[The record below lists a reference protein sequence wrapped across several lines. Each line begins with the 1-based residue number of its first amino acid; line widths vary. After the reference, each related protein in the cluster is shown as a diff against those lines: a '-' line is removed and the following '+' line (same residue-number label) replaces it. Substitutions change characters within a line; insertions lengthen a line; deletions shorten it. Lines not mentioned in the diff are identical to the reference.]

1 MDNYKTR
8 LLENRLASAWE
19 TMDRMKRERD
29 NTDKIVELQNLY
41 ISGLY
46 EELEEER
53 KNPTTYLKENPEFIV
68 DEYDDEDE
76 EEEEED

>member
-19 TMDRMKRERD
+19 TMDRMKKEWD
-29 NTDKIVELQNLY
+29 DTDRLIELQNFY

-46 EELEEER
+46 TDLEEER
-53 KNPTTYLKENPEFIV
+53 KNPTTFLKENPEFII
-68 DEYDDEDE
+68 DEDE
-76 EEEEED
+76 DEDDEEY